1 MSCDIIIKILIKWV
15 IMMKYVKVFL
25 IFLAVVF
32 AVMTIGCGSNEPEE
46 PDVIGVEDPI
56 DDPVTAGPTAVPT
69 PTPIPTEAPTPEP
82 KTDPDPEHPY
92 YLYVEK
98 GSHTLTIYGKD
109 PEFNYTVVINT
120 YKVAHGGNRTPT
132 GIFTLSGDRER
143 WHDFPLGGSA
153 QYATPYWGG
162 NLFVHSP
169 MYGAQDP
176 SRIWPSY
183 YNGNKGIGT
192 DSTGGCLRMVTEA
205 AKFIYENCPE
215 GTKLEIVNGNPRG
228 TESEDV
234 PAIKVRGYDPTDVE
248 AIGGNR

>member
-1 MSCDIIIKILIKWV
+1 
-15 IMMKYVKVFL
+15 MKYTKPLL
-25 IFLAVVF
+25 ILMLLAVMLLLV
-32 AVMTIGCGSNEPEE
+32 GCGETTEQ
-46 PDVIGVEDPI
+46 PDVVGVNDTVEPL
-56 DDPVTAGPTAVPT
+56 VTAAPTAVST
-69 PTPIPTEAPTPEP
+69 PTPVPTDTPEP
-82 KTDPDPEHPY
+82 TPPGDPDPDHPY

-109 PEFNYTVVINT
+109 DNYNYTVVVGV

-153 QYATPYWGG
+153 QYATPYWG

-169 MYGAQDP
+169 MYAAQDP

-183 YNGNKGIGT
+183 YSGDKGIGT

-205 AKFIYENCPE
+205 AKFIYNNCPE
-215 GTKLEIVNGNPRG
+215 GTKLEIVNGSPRG
-228 TESEDV
+228 TTSADV
-234 PAIKVRGYDPTDVE
+234 PPIQKKGYDPTDVD
-248 AIGGNR
+248 ALNGD

>member
-1 MSCDIIIKILIKWV
+1 MKYIKAAIILILSV
-15 IMMKYVKVFL
+15 LLL
-25 IFLAVVF
+25 ISA
-32 AVMTIGCGSNEPEE
+32 GCVNEPEGQTSVVVDDTVE
-46 PDVIGVEDPI
+46 PLI
-56 DDPVTAGPTAVPT
+56 TAAPTAVPT
-69 PTPIPTEAPTPEP
+69 DTPEP
-82 KTDPDPEHPY
+82 TEEPSPTPLTDPDPDHPY

-109 PEFNYTVVINT
+109 ENFNYTVVISV

-153 QYATPYWGG
+153 QYATPYWG

-183 YNGNKGIGT
+183 YSGDKGIGT

-205 AKFIYENCPE
+205 AKFIYKYCPE
-215 GTKLEIVNGNPRG
+215 GTKLEIVNGSPRG
-228 TESEDV
+228 TVSQDV
-234 PAIKVRGYDPTDVE
+234 PPITKKGYDPTDVDALKGE
-248 AIGGNR
+248 G